1 MMHLFLQGIVVDGSK
16 SLLAQELLA
25 DKIQPLS
32 VLKKQRVILSD
43 CRPSAPLIIRMMP
56 IDFSA
61 RKG

>member
-32 VLKKQRVILSD
+32 VLKKTTCHSERL
-43 CRPSAPLIIRMMP
+43 
-56 IDFSA
+56 
-61 RKG
+61 